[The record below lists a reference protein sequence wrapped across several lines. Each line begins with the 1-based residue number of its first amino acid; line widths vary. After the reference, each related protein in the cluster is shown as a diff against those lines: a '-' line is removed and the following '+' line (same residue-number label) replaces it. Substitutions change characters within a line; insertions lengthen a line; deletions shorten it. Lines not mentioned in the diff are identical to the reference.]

1 MAPRIVCLH
10 GAYDAA
16 SARFVSQCL
25 RHALIQRG
33 GEIAGC
39 GEAHERDRA
48 LTGHRPGGRPRRS
61 TGQGISQLPRRDVVN
76 PYAPLELLSAD
87 QVEAIHRTSL
97 DILENLGVEVMSPRA
112 LQVFENAGAEVEPA
126 SRSVRIDR
134 GLVDLALSSAPS
146 SFVLTPRNAENRVIL
161 GDNHVNFGLVAGPP
175 NVHDLERGRRAGN
188 MQDYRD
194 FVKLAQFFNA
204 IHLLGNQVCAPVEL
218 PANSRHL
225 DTYRAN
231 LEYSDKVFHCS
242 AIGAGRALDAIRLAA
257 IARGASL
264 EDMAHHPGVITII
277 SVNSPRRFDEAMCE
291 GLMAM
296 AEHGQ
301 AVVITPFTLM
311 GAMAPASLAAAL
323 AQQNAEALA
332 GIVLTQL
339 VRRGTPVVYGAFT
352 SNVDMRS
359 GAPAFGT
366 PENAKANVASGQ
378 LARRYHLPYRT
389 SNASASNAADAQGA
403 YETEMSLWGA
413 ILGHGNLVYHAA
425 GWQEGGLTASYE
437 KLVLDVEMLQLMM
450 EFLRPIAVNDDEL
463 GFEAIKGVPAGGHFF
478 GAPHTLER
486 YEHAFYRPLVSD
498 WQNHESW
505 QIAGGRD
512 ATQRATALWKRA
524 LAAYEQP
531 PVDPAVR
538 EALDDYV
545 AERREQIGSGDP

>member
-1 MAPRIVCLH
+1 VT
-10 GAYDAA
+10 
-16 SARFVSQCL
+16 
-25 RHALIQRG
+25 G
-33 GEIAGC
+33 GPPG
-39 GEAHERDRA
+39 GGTPGGRSPGSR
-48 LTGHRPGGRPRRS
+48 RPGGRPRRS
-61 TGQGISQLPRRDVVN
+61 AQGIFQLPRRDVVN
-76 PYAPLELLSAD
+76 PYAPLEVLSTD

-97 DILENLGVEVMSPRA
+97 DILENLGMEVMSPRA
-112 LQVFENAGAEVEPA
+112 LTLLEASGAEVDPA

-146 SFVLTPRNAENRVIL
+146 SFVLTPRNAANRVML
-161 GDNHVNFGLVAGPP
+161 GDNCVNFGLVAGPP

-188 MQDYRD
+188 FDDYRD
-194 FVKLAQFFNA
+194 FVRLAQFFNA
-204 IHLLGNQVCAPVEL
+204 IHLLGNQVCAPIEL

-231 LEYSDKVFHCS
+231 LVYSDKVFHCS
-242 AIGAGRALDAIRLAA
+242 AIGAGRVLDAIRLTA

-264 EDMAHHPGVITII
+264 EDMARRPSVITII

-339 VRRGTPVVYGAFT
+339 VRRGTPVMYGAFT

-378 LARRYHLPYRT
+378 LARRYRLPYRT
-389 SNASASNAADAQGA
+389 SSASASNAADAQGA

-437 KLVLDVEMLQLMM
+437 KLILDVEMLQLMM
-450 EFLRPIAVNDDEL
+450 EFLKPIVVNEDEL
-463 GFEAIKGVPAGGHFF
+463 GFEAIKGVPTGGHFF

-486 YEHAFYRPLVSD
+486 YEHAFYRPLLSD
-498 WQNHESW
+498 WQSHENW
-505 QIAGGRD
+505 QIAGGKD
-512 ATQRATALWKRA
+512 ATQRATTLWKQA
-524 LAAYEQP
+524 LAEYEQP
-531 PVDPAVR
+531 PLDPAVR
-538 EALDDYV
+538 EALDGYIV
-545 AERREQIGSGDP
+545 ERRAQIGAGEP